1 MLCIYC
7 RGANRIMEV
16 PSSGG
21 GPVIQK
27 QEVDKQIAEQVI
39 QLILDG
45 KRDEAVAL
53 YAREAQVDGKQA
65 EAAVG
70 QLADSLVIR
79 MGKHLPIAWRAL
91 PVHLLILSALGV
103 GSAYAMQKA
112 LTGTQVL
119 GILAVLLAALCFFGL
134 RVTIRHVWSRVV
146 ADWGSEGHARVMRKS
161 ILRPGYRRG
170 GTLLVVEW
178 EVRPQDGSAPFRDD
192 ETMLVRDESVSKLDP
207 GNIVAVRF
215 NRGHTLVFPESPIRV
230 LGRG

>member
-1 MLCIYC
+1 
-7 RGANRIMEV
+7 MEV

-21 GPVIQK
+21 EPVIQK
-27 QEVDKQIAEQVI
+27 QEVGKQIADQVI

-53 YAREAQVDGKQA
+53 YEREAHVDKRQA

-79 MGKHLPIAWRAL
+79 MGRQLPIAWGAL

-112 LTGTQVL
+112 LNGTPVL
-119 GILAVLLAALCFFGL
+119 GVLSVLLAALCFFGL

-146 ADWGSEGHARVMRKS
+146 ADWGREGHARVMRKS
-161 ILRPGYRRG
+161 IIRPGYRSG

-178 EVRPQDGSAPFRDD
+178 EVRPLDGSAPFRDD

-207 GNIVAVRF
+207 GNLVAVRF
-215 NRGHTLVFPESPIRV
+215 NGRHTLVFPESPIRV
-230 LGRG
+230 VGQG